1 MLEAWRW
8 LTDQEC
14 SSDQIVMR
22 MCPRTV
28 HATEQTLAT
37 GPWAARHRNGRL

>member
-8 LTDQEC
+8 LTGQAC

-22 MCPRTV
+22 LRQRTLP
-28 HATEQTLAT
+28 ATEQALDIVHERLAT
-37 GPWAARHRNGRL
+37 ATVG